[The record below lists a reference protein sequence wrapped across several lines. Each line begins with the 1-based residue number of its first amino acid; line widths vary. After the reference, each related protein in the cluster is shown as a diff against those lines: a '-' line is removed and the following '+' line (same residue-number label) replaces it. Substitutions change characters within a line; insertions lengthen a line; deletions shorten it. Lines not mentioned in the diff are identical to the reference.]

1 MTNPECFF
9 LFHVIILELVLH
21 DDFRQDIWTH
31 WSIKQF
37 VSVFVL
43 SVRLS
48 ELIRELAKI
57 CLFRSNVND
66 SILHASI
73 SLLNDETNLCTLVH
87 WFGLLLFIFA
97 TFNHITKNLKSWDKF
112 VVFLICV
119 MFIHLLNLCEKTL
132 QLLVKFR
139 KFFSSYNH
147 LLAIL
152 CVSLEI
158 FIAQVCIS

>member
-1 MTNPECFF
+1 MTNSECFF
-9 LFHVIILELVLH
+9 LFHIIVLELVLH
-21 DDFRQDIWTH
+21 DNFCQDIWTH

-37 VSVFVL
+37 VRVFVL
-43 SVRLS
+43 GVSFS

-57 CLFRSNVND
+57 CLFWRNVNY
-66 SILHASI
+66 SVFHASI
-73 SLLNDETNLCTLVH
+73 SLLNDEANFCTLVH
-87 WFGLLLFIFA
+87 CFSILLFIFA
-97 TFNHITKNLKSWDKF
+97 AFDHITKSLKSWDKF

-119 MFIHLLNLCEKTL
+119 MLIHLLNLCEQTL

-139 KFFSSYNH
+139 KFFSSNNH
-147 LLAIL
+147 LFAIL